1 MPAWLMVAVDQD
13 DARVGLGDKGVGEG
27 HAHGAGADDQIVR
40 LELMGHSAPFQPAR
54 LGGRPTTPSEGSSR
68 PFWSTAE
75 RVISQAKRRDP
86 TPLGER
92 ARMLRDRSTRRLDH
106 VDGDEYP
113 SDIRQGRFAAITYG
127 EAFQPSSNAYAAV
140 QYVACRS
147 ALRLDLGS
155 DVHII

>member
-1 MPAWLMVAVDQD
+1 
-13 DARVGLGDKGVGEG
+13 
-27 HAHGAGADDQIVR
+27 
-40 LELMGHSAPFQPAR
+40 
-54 LGGRPTTPSEGSSR
+54 
-68 PFWSTAE
+68 
-75 RVISQAKRRDP
+75 
-86 TPLGER
+86 
-92 ARMLRDRSTRRLDH
+92 MLRDRSTRRLDH

-127 EAFQPSSNAYAAV
+127 EAFHPSSNAYAAV